1 MVRHTF
7 ERSKSAKNDANASVS
22 YVDPS
27 FIQNMGRRW
36 AEIIEI
42 QIVMKTKMEQ
52 DLHDRD
58 IGFGAK
64 LLTKYKHKYKYKC
77 RYIQTKHKYKYNM
90 QIQMIKYKTNWKIYY
105 TICMTGMTR
114 RSPGSV
120 GTKTEIIVF
129 QSGGSQSAPPLFAFL

>member
-7 ERSKSAKNDANASVS
+7 ERSKSAKNDANARVS

-58 IGFGAK
+58 ICDTRLWSKTFDE
-64 LLTKYKHKYKYKC
+64 
-77 RYIQTKHKYKYNM
+77 IQTQI
-90 QIQMIKYKTNWKIYY
+90 QIQMQIHTNQTQIQIQYANTNDQIQNKLKDILYDLHDRDDASV
-105 TICMTGMTR
+105 TR
-114 RSPGSV
+114 LCWH
-120 GTKTEIIVF
+120 KN
-129 QSGGSQSAPPLFAFL
+129 

>member
-7 ERSKSAKNDANASVS
+7 ERSKSAKNDANARVS

-58 IGFGAK
+58 I
-64 LLTKYKHKYKYKC
+64 C
-77 RYIQTKHKYKYNM
+77 D
-90 QIQMIKYKTNWKIYY
+90 
-105 TICMTGMTR
+105 TR
-114 RSPGSV
+114 
-120 GTKTEIIVF
+120 
-129 QSGGSQSAPPLFAFL
+129 L